1 MNCESKQFPNSF
13 SLIFL
18 PGFPLLIGCESK
30 GKDSGMEGERLG

>member
-18 PGFPLLIGCESK
+18 PGFPLLDVWEPK
-30 GKDSGMEGERLG
+30 GKERISGMNG